1 MSAVGDKGTRI
12 VSNICHTGF
21 HDDCGLDRVSKCN
34 CDCHS
39 MIVVLGQNQSFEAM
53 LNSVGYELW
62 VSGVTNSDKISAI
75 VGAAFS
81 GFGVSDKVLVE
92 NAVRACS
99 AAVKRDHWS
108 MWELLEDYQG

>member
-1 MSAVGDKGTRI
+1 MSAVGDKGTRV
-12 VSNICHTGF
+12 VSNICHVGF
-21 HDDCGLDRVSKCN
+21 HDDCSLGRMKCGCN
-34 CDCHS
+34 CHS
-39 MIVVLGQNQSFEAM
+39 VIVVRGQNQSFESM

-62 VSGVTNSDKISAI
+62 VSGVMDSEKISAI

-81 GFGVSDKVLVE
+81 GFGVSDEVLVG

-108 MWELLEDYQG
+108 MWALLEDYQG

>member
-12 VSNICHTGF
+12 VSNICHAGF
-21 HDDCGLDRVSKCN
+21 HDDCSLGHVKCD

-39 MIVVLGQNQSFEAM
+39 VIVVRGQDQTFENM

-62 VSGVTNSDKISAI
+62 SSGVTNSDKISAI